1 MLLKIRF
8 PRGGGEK
15 SSEQVL
21 RRPLAVHSLVA
32 RVDIVEWG
40 LSGRRPSPPLRVGYW
55 PEEAWWVLDK
65 YLLLV

>member
-1 MLLKIRF
+1 MEARRALS
-8 PRGGGEK
+8 K
-15 SSEQVL
+15 SY
-21 RRPLAVHSLVA
+21 VA
-32 RVDIVEWG
+32 PWLFIASWQGVDIVEWG